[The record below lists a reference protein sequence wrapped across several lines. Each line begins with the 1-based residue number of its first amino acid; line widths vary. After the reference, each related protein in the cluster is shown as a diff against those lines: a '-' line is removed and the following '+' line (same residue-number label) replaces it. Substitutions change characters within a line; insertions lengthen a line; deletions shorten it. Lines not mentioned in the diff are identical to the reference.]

1 MSSYKWNEPMMTP
14 QVLEDRILDFPE
26 KVGWMLSK
34 GFAPHYYQML
44 FLTDR
49 NPKTKNL
56 TRFRSLVAGRRNG
69 KSLLAVW
76 ELLFYCLYPEQFHLD
91 AHGKK
96 EDRPLWCWVLTAS
109 YKVGRPSWLA
119 FQEACIQAGVVIGK
133 DVKQNKGGMRF
144 EFPNGSLIEWKSAED
159 AQTLRGAGL
168 DILLMDEAAFIRS
181 DEAWNVVRPA
191 LSDKMGLVLCTTTP
205 NQKNWYWDTFFN
217 DDALKDPDQCRI
229 ECRSIDSPY
238 FKKSE
243 WEYTKRNYHPLL
255 FAQEFMASF
264 DSMAGK
270 DLSGE
275 WLQFYTSE
283 DLMDE
288 EGKPRKLRKY
298 IGVDPAISLSANAD
312 RFVITVV
319 GVSDSNEVFLLE
331 QYAARIPFSEQLEKI
346 EEYHIKYRPDIIGVE
361 SNAYQA
367 ALAQQ
372 AERLASMPPIVP
384 LFAKGKKFE
393 RILAMSPLFRIGK
406 VKIRKDQIDFINEWV
421 DYDAS
426 ARTPKDD
433 CLDSMEI
440 ALRCAGILLNIWSEP
455 VADVSILPDW
465 VVKDRPSGKKED
477 RYVDEFMGS
486 MW

>member
-1 MSSYKWNEPMMTP
+1 MGNFKWHEKKLTP
-14 QVLEDRILDFPE
+14 AVLEERILEFPE
-26 KVGWMLSK
+26 KIGWFLSK
-34 GFAPHYYQML
+34 GYAPHYWQMI
-44 FLTDR
+44 FHTD
-49 NPKTKNL
+49 KGKKLL
-56 TRFRSLVAGRRNG
+56 TRFRHLIAGRRGG
-69 KSLLAVW
+69 KTLSAAW
-76 ELLFYCLYPEQFHLD
+76 EVLFYCLYPSQFHLD
-91 AHGKK
+91 IHNKK
-96 EDRPLWCWVLTAS
+96 SDTPLWVWVMSAS
-109 YKVGRPSWLA
+109 YKVGRPSYLT
-119 FQEACIQAGVVIGK
+119 FREACIQAGLVIGK
-133 DVKQNKGGMRF
+133 DVKENKGGLRF
-144 EFPNGSLIEWKSAED
+144 EFPNGSLVEFKSAEEPQ
-159 AQTLRGAGL
+159 ALRGAGL
-168 DILLMDEAAFIRS
+168 DILWLDEAAFIRS
-181 DEAWNVVRPA
+181 EEAWNVVRPS
-191 LSDKMGLVLCTTTP
+191 LSDKQGLLICTTTP
-205 NQKNWYWDTFFN
+205 NQKNWYFEEFFSEES
-217 DDALKDPDQCRI
+217 LKDANQGRV
-229 ECRSIDSPY
+229 EYRSIDNPY
-238 FKKSE
+238 FRKEE
-243 WEYTKRNYHPLL
+243 WEYVKARYHPLL
-255 FAQEFMASF
+255 FAQEYLASF

-270 DLSGE
+270 DLAGD
-275 WLQFYTSE
+275 WLHYYEPS

-319 GVSDSNEVFLLE
+319 GVTDSNEVFLLE
-331 QYAARIPFSEQLEKI
+331 QYAARIPFAEQLEKI

-393 RILAMSPLFRIGK
+393 RILAMTPLFRIGK
-406 VKIRKDQIDFINEWV
+406 VKIRKDQIDFISEWI

-426 ARTPKDD
+426 QRTPHDD